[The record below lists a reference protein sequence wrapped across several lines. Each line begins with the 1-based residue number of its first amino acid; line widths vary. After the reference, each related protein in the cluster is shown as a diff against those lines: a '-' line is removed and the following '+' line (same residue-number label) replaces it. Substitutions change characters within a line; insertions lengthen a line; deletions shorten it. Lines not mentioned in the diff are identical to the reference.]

1 MSFFPGG
8 QRFCAVVLASALA
21 MMLVPVVIAA
31 TESGRSVVLL
41 DIEGSIGPATSDY
54 ITRGLDEAATR
65 AAAAVVL
72 RINTPGGLD
81 TSMREI
87 IQAVLSSP
95 VPVIGYVAPSGAR
108 AASAGTYIVYAT
120 HLAAM
125 APATTLGAAT
135 PVRIG
140 VPLPGGIGQEPKP
153 ESEAGEP
160 SPARPTLD
168 DKVLN
173 DAVAYIRGLAQL
185 RGRNAEWAEKA
196 VTEAASLSAGE
207 ALAAGVVELV
217 AADLDALLGA
227 ADGRM
232 VKVLDDDHILRTAGA
247 AVEAIAPDWRTEFL
261 AVITNPTIAY
271 ILLLVGIYGLLF
283 EFWSPGFTGP
293 GVIGGISLVLALFAL
308 HLLPVN
314 YAGLGLIGLGVAFM
328 VAEAFVPAFGI
339 LGIGGVVAFVVGS
352 VMLMETDVPGFGVSW
367 PVIATV
373 GGASAAAF
381 LVVLMLVAR
390 SRRKPVVSG
399 YEEMIGLSGE
409 VIEWS
414 GSKGRVRAHG
424 EIWRA
429 SSAQPL
435 APGRRVR
442 ITGIDGLVLNVRPA
456 GENEEE

>member
-1 MSFFPGG
+1 MKGFITVFAALSLLLTAVAVLATPEEG
-8 QRFCAVVLASALA
+8 RTVVVLDVAG
-21 MMLVPVVIAA
+21 P
-31 TESGRSVVLL
+31 
-41 DIEGSIGPATSDY
+41 IGPATSDY
-54 ITRGLDEAATR
+54 VARGLDDAATQ

-72 RINTPGGLD
+72 RLDTPGGLD
-81 TSMREI
+81 ASMREI
-87 IQAVLSSP
+87 IQAILSSA

-108 AASAGTYIVYAT
+108 AASAGTFIVYAT

-140 VPLPGGIGQEPKP
+140 VPLPEGIGQAPEP
-153 ESEAGEP
+153 ESQEDKP
-160 SPARPTLD
+160 SPTRPTLD
-168 DKVLN
+168 DKALS

-196 VTEAASLSAGE
+196 VTEAASLSAAE

-227 ADGRM
+227 ADGRT
-232 VKVLDDDHILRTAGA
+232 VKVMDEDQTLRTAGA
-247 AVEAIAPDWRTEFL
+247 AVATIAPDWRTEFL
-261 AVITNPTIAY
+261 AVITNPNIAY
-271 ILLLVGIYGLLF
+271 ILLLVGIYGIMF

-314 YAGLGLIGLGVAFM
+314 FAGLGLIALGAAFII
-328 VAEAFVPAFGI
+328 AEAFVPAFGV
-339 LGIGGVVAFVVGS
+339 LGIGGVVAFVIGS

-367 PVIATV
+367 PVIAAVAGT
-373 GGASAAAF
+373 SAAAF
-381 LVVLMLVAR
+381 LIALMLVAR

-399 YEEMIGLSGE
+399 PEDGE
-409 VIEWS
+409 V
-414 GSKGRVRAHG
+414 
-424 EIWRA
+424 WRA
-429 SSAQPL
+429 SAEQPL

-442 ITGIDGLVLNVRPA
+442 ITGRDGLVLVVQPA
-456 GENEEE
+456 AKEEEK